1 MRAVVITE
9 HGDPGVMEWLEVPDP
24 VPGPGEVVIDI
35 AAAGV
40 NRADLAQREGGYPPP
55 PGAPPYPGLEV
66 SGRIRTVGSQVT
78 GWHPGDEVCALLG
91 GGGYAEQ
98 VAVPQGQVLPV
109 PETVSVTAAAALPE
123 VACTVWV
130 NIFDLARLT
139 EGETLLVHG
148 GASGIGTMAI
158 QLAKASGV
166 RVICTAGSPKK
177 LARCRELGADVTI
190 NYHTEDFV
198 EAVMAATDGAGADVI
213 CDIMGASYLARNVAS
228 LATGG
233 RLAVVGVQGG
243 TRAEFDIGALLAKRA
258 SVTATG
264 LRVRPPHDK
273 AAIVAGVRAQVWPL
287 ISAGKVV
294 PVVDRELPM
303 SQAAVAHQVM
313 AASEHVGKIL
323 LLPS

>member
-9 HGDPGVMEWLEVPDP
+9 PGVMEWLEVPDP
-24 VPGPGEVVIDI
+24 VPGPDEVVIDV

-40 NRADLAQREGGYPPP
+40 NRADLAQREGHYPPP

-66 SGRIRTVGSQVT
+66 SGRIRAVGGQVT
-78 GWHPGDEVCALLG
+78 GWQPGDTVCALLG

-109 PETVSVTAAAALPE
+109 PDSVPVTAAAALPE

-130 NIFDLARLT
+130 NIFDLARLA

-148 GASGIGTMAI
+148 GASGIGTHAI
-158 QLAKASGV
+158 QLAKALGV
-166 RVICTAGSPKK
+166 RVICTAGSLEK
-177 LARCRELGADVTI
+177 LARCRELGADVTV

-198 EAVMAATDGAGADVI
+198 AAVMDATSGAGADVI
-213 CDIMGASYLARNVAS
+213 LDIMGASYLGRNVAS
-228 LATGG
+228 LAVNG
-233 RLAVVGVQGG
+233 RLSVVGIQGG

-258 SVTATG
+258 SVHATS
-264 LRVRPPHDK
+264 LRVRPAHEK
-273 AAIVAGVRAQVWPL
+273 AAIVSAVREHVWPL
-287 ISAGKVV
+287 VSAGKVL

-303 SQAAVAHQVM
+303 TQAAEAHRVM
-313 AASEHVGKIL
+313 DASEHVGKIL
-323 LLPS
+323 LLPN

>member
-9 HGDPGVMEWLEVPDP
+9 HGEPGVMEWLEVPDP
-24 VPGPGEVVIDI
+24 VPGPDEVVIDI

-66 SGRIRTVGSQVT
+66 SGWIRTVGSQVT
-78 GWHPGDEVCALLG
+78 GWQPGEEVCALLG

-177 LARCRELGADVTI
+177 LARCRELGADVAI

-213 CDIMGASYLARNVAS
+213 CDIMGASYLARNLAS

-273 AAIVAGVRAQVWPL
+273 AAIVAGVRERVWPL

-323 LLPS
+323 LLPG

>member
-9 HGDPGVMEWLEVPDP
+9 YGEPGVMEWLEVPDP

-40 NRADLAQREGGYPPP
+40 NRADLAQRAGGYPPP

-66 SGRIRTVGSQVT
+66 SGRIRTVGRQVT

-98 VAVPQGQVLPV
+98 VAVPQGQLLPV

-177 LARCRELGADVTI
+177 LARCRELGADVAI

-264 LRVRPPHDK
+264 LRVRPPDDK

>member
-9 HGDPGVMEWLEVPDP
+9 YGEPGVMEWLEVPDP

-35 AAAGV
+35 AAVGV

-66 SGRIRTVGSQVT
+66 SGRIRTVGRQVT
-78 GWHPGDEVCALLG
+78 GWHPGDKVCALLG

-323 LLPS
+323 LLPG